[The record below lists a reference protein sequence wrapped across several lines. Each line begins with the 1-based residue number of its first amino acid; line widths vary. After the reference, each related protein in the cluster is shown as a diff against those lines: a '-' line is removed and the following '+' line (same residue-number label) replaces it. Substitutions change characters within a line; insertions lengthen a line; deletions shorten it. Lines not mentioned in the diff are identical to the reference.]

1 MTESTAEAMAPERIV
16 IAKAQGRLGQKYQ
29 VEIQAGAHHI
39 LADEALA
46 VGGTGEGPAPYDLLL
61 ASLAAC
67 TAITLRMYAEHK
79 GWPLE
84 GLFVELK
91 FSRFEHEGRIDR
103 TLVLEGPLTQEQR
116 LRFAEIAER
125 RPAAGSGWT
134 AQLLRSCA
142 STRRSR
148 SVFSTAIIGSL
159 RTKRA

>member
-39 LADEALA
+39 LA
-46 VGGTGEGPAPYDLLL
+46 GPAPYDLLL

-103 TLVLEGPLTQEQR
+103 TLVLEGPLTEEQR